1 MKVNL
6 RQYVVCLFYFF
17 RANTPTQT
25 FILLT
30 NKSMSFRFI
39 FG

>member
-1 MKVNL
+1 MW
-6 RQYVVCLFYFF
+6 QFVVCLFYFL

-30 NKSMSFRFI
+30 NKSLSFRFI

>member
-6 RQYVVCLFYFF
+6 RQFVVCLFYFF

-25 FILLT
+25 FTLIT
-30 NKSMSFRFI
+30 NKSLSFRFI